1 MARNVLVDA
10 GFLVA
15 LLSRR
20 DSHHQWAVTQAPGH
34 APPWRTCEAVLSEA
48 FHLLGARGAPGLSAL
63 LRRRALIA
71 AFDLDNDVES
81 VLKLLQKYADVP
93 MSLADACLVR
103 MTETLPDPIILTTDS
118 DFRIYRRHSRQ
129 MVPCMMPSV
138 ITSYSTSPLSFVT
151 LLQEKQSAWLI
162 TSGFAVVTRVECRV
176 SWKQSV
182 GGRVSRGRANYTNIH
197 LRLVFHSSLDTRHFF
212 FIVSIELVRIPI
224 ISSGNLIRCLT
235 AS

>member
-1 MARNVLVDA
+1 MAKSVLVDA

-20 DSHHQWAVTQAPGH
+20 DSHHQWAVAQAPGH

-81 VLKLLQKYADVP
+81 VLKLLQKYADAP

-129 MVPCMMPSV
+129 TVPSL
-138 ITSYSTSPLSFVT
+138 SPV
-151 LLQEKQSAWLI
+151 
-162 TSGFAVVTRVECRV
+162 
-176 SWKQSV
+176 
-182 GGRVSRGRANYTNIH
+182 
-197 LRLVFHSSLDTRHFF
+197 
-212 FIVSIELVRIPI
+212 
-224 ISSGNLIRCLT
+224 
-235 AS
+235 

>member
-20 DSHHQWAVTQAPGH
+20 DSHHRWAVMQAPGH

-48 FHLLGARGAPGLSAL
+48 FHLLGARGAPGLGAL
-63 LRRRALIA
+63 LRRRGLIA

-81 VLKLLQKYADVP
+81 VLKLLQKYDDVP

-103 MTETLPDPIILTTDS
+103 MTETLPDPVILTTDS

-129 MVPCMMPSV
+129 MVPCMMPS
-138 ITSYSTSPLSFVT
+138 
-151 LLQEKQSAWLI
+151 
-162 TSGFAVVTRVECRV
+162 
-176 SWKQSV
+176 
-182 GGRVSRGRANYTNIH
+182 
-197 LRLVFHSSLDTRHFF
+197 
-212 FIVSIELVRIPI
+212 
-224 ISSGNLIRCLT
+224 
-235 AS
+235 